1 MQNIH
6 NPPRAYDLQDPREK
20 RRLIVEVLGYL
31 RTCRT
36 TRCGGDFEGRAFAM
50 DALEE
55 LLKRETSFQF
65 NRTP

>member
-1 MQNIH
+1 MPME
-6 NPPRAYDLQDPREK
+6 NPPRKYDLQDPREQ
-20 RRLIVEVLGYL
+20 RRLLKEVSGYL

-55 LLKRETSFQF
+55 LLTRNTTF
-65 NRTP
+65 NI